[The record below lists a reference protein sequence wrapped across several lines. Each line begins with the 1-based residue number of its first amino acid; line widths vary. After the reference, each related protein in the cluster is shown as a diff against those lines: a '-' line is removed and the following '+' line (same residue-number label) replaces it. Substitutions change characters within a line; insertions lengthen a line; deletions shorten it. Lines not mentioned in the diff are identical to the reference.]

1 MSDRKRENER
11 IDTQTLEQLQLEQL
25 QSTINRAW
33 KHVPF
38 YKRRFQSHGVEPA
51 GLRAIQDIAALPF
64 TTRQDLGDDYP
75 YGLFA
80 VPLRDIVRIS
90 PAPGTTA
97 KPVVVGFTRSDLR
110 VRNQLT
116 ARFLSAAGVG
126 DMDVVQICL
135 NPGLSNWARALK
147 EGAEVVGASVMPFT
161 MMSTAKQL
169 MVMEDFKTSVLLT
182 TPSYGMH
189 LLDTMEGL
197 GKSARDLA
205 LKTVLVV
212 GESLKDSDRNALEM
226 ALGVKVFVGYGPSD
240 VLGPAVA
247 FECPEKQGL
256 HVNEDHFLLE
266 IVDPRNTTPLP
277 PGREGEIV
285 LTTLTARAFPLIRF
299 RTGDVARIL
308 EGPCACGRTFVR
320 ISTVSGHV
328 GNILTIRGVKT
339 HPTQIAQIL
348 AADPKTA
355 SSRFLIH
362 LYKENHLDMV
372 EIWLEMTPLLFSD
385 EVKNI
390 EQVLKRLRKHLFQ
403 RLGLE
408 ATIRLVES
416 LTFDL
421 EDIGPGGVVDH
432 R

>member
-1 MSDRKRENER
+1 MTDQNRENEHM
-11 IDTQTLEQLQLEQL
+11 DAQTLEQLQLEQL
-25 QSTINRAW
+25 QSTINRAI

-38 YKRRFQSHGVEPA
+38 YKKQFQAHGVEPA
-51 GLRAIQDIAALPF
+51 QMRAIEDLAALPF

-110 VRNQLT
+110 ARNQLT
-116 ARFLSAAGVG
+116 ARFLRAAGVG
-126 DMDVVQICL
+126 EVDVVQIYL

-147 EGAEVVGASVMPFT
+147 EGAETVGASVMPFT
-161 MMSTAKQL
+161 TMSTTKQL

-182 TPSYGMH
+182 TPSYAMH
-189 LLDTMEGL
+189 LLDTMKAL
-197 GKSARDLA
+197 GKSARGLA
-205 LKTVLVV
+205 LKTVLAV
-212 GESLKDSDRNALEM
+212 GESLKEHDRNVLET
-226 ALGVKVFVGYGPSD
+226 ALGIKVFVGYGPSD

-247 FECPEKQGL
+247 FECPKKQGL

-266 IVDPRNTTPLP
+266 IVDPRNSIPVP

-308 EGPCACGRTFVR
+308 EGPCACGRTLAR
-320 ISTVSGHV
+320 ISAVSGHIGDV
-328 GNILTIRGVKT
+328 LTIRGVKI
-339 HPTQIAQIL
+339 HPAQIAQIL
-348 AADPKTA
+348 ADEPKAA
-355 SSRFLIH
+355 SSRFLIR
-362 LYKENHLDMV
+362 LYKENHLDTV
-372 EIWLEMTPLLFSD
+372 EIWLEMTPQLFSD
-385 EVKNI
+385 EVKNV
-390 EQVLKRLRKHLFQ
+390 EQLLKRLRKHMLE

-416 LTFDL
+416 LTLDL
-421 EDIGPGGVVDH
+421 EDIESGGVVD
-432 R
+432 RR